1 MPKVSRPE
9 PVVTALRA
17 VDYLIIGHASNDLS
31 PQGPTLGGT
40 VAYAGLTAHALG
52 LRVGVV
58 TSAAEDVDFSPLRD
72 LQVHRISAPVSTSFE
87 NVYTAEGRVQ
97 TINGQATAL
106 GRSAV
111 PRPWLSAPIVHLAP
125 IACEIDPE
133 LARAFPG
140 SFLGMTPQ
148 GWMRRWD
155 QAGRVRLTTWEVIRD
170 LLPAASAAVLS
181 IEDLQGDLQAAQVMA
196 EHCRVL
202 VVTEG
207 PRGARVHAQGEWRS
221 VPAPAAQEV
230 DPTGAGD
237 VFAAVFFAQLHRG
250 GDAWQAAAHA
260 NHVAAGSVTRRGL
273 ASAPDAAEATAAL
286 ARARP

>member
-1 MPKVSRPE
+1 
-9 PVVTALRA
+9 VTALPA
-17 VDYLIIGHASNDLS
+17 VDYLIIGHASKDLT
-31 PQGPTLGGT
+31 PHGPTLGGT

-72 LQVHRISAPVSTSFE
+72 LHVHRVPAAVSTSFE
-87 NVYTAEGRVQ
+87 NVYTSEGRVQ

-106 GRSAV
+106 GRWAV
-111 PRPWLSAPIVHLAP
+111 PLPWLSAPIVHLAP

-133 LARAFPG
+133 LANAFPN

-155 QAGRVRLTTWEVIRD
+155 QAGRVRLTTWEVTRD
-170 LLPAASAAVLS
+170 LLPVASAVVLS
-181 IEDLQGDLQAAQVMA
+181 IEDLQGDLRAAQAMA

-260 NHVAAGSVTRRGL
+260 NHVAAGSVTRKGL

-286 ARARP
+286 ARAGT

>member
-1 MPKVSRPE
+1 
-9 PVVTALRA
+9 VTALPA
-17 VDYLIIGHASNDLS
+17 VDYLIIGHASNDLT
-31 PQGPTLGGT
+31 PQGATLGGT

-72 LQVHRISAPVSTSFE
+72 LQVHRIPAAVSTSFE

-111 PRPWLSAPIVHLAP
+111 PGPWLSAPIVHLAP

-133 LARAFPG
+133 LAHAFPG

-155 QAGRVRLTTWEVIRD
+155 QAGRVRLTTWEVTRD
-170 LLPAASAAVLS
+170 LLPAASAVVLS
-181 IEDLQGDLQAAQVMA
+181 IEDLQGDLQAAQAMA

-237 VFAAVFFAQLHRG
+237 VFAAVFFAQLQRG
-250 GDAWQAAAHA
+250 GDAWQAASHA

-273 ASAPDAAEATAAL
+273 ASAPDAAAATAAL
-286 ARARP
+286 ARAGS

>member
-1 MPKVSRPE
+1 
-9 PVVTALRA
+9 VTAPPA
-17 VDYLIIGHASNDLS
+17 VDYLIIGHASNDLT

-58 TSAAEDVDFSPLRD
+58 TSAAEDMDFSPLRG
-72 LQVHRISAPVSTSFE
+72 LQVHRILAPVSTSFE

-97 TINGQATAL
+97 TINGQAAAL

-111 PRPWLSAPIVHLAP
+111 PLEWLTAPVVHLAP

-133 LARAFPG
+133 LAHAFPG

-155 QAGRVRLTTWEVIRD
+155 LARRVRMTSWEVTRE
-170 LLPAASAAVLS
+170 LLPAASAVVLS
-181 IEDLQGDLQAAQVMA
+181 IEDLQGDLQAAQAMA

-207 PRGARVHAQGEWRS
+207 PRGARVHADGEWRS
-221 VPAPAAQEV
+221 VPAPEAQEA

-237 VFAAVFFAQLHRG
+237 VFAAVFFAQLQRG

-260 NHVAAGSVTRRGL
+260 NQVAAGSVTRRGL
-273 ASAPDAAEATAAL
+273 AKAPSAAQASTALAEA
-286 ARARP
+286 RP

>member
-1 MPKVSRPE
+1 M
-9 PVVTALRA
+9 TALPA
-17 VDYLIIGHASNDLS
+17 VDYLIIGHASNDLT

-58 TSAAEDVDFSPLRD
+58 TSAADDVDFSPLRG
-72 LQVHRISAPVSTSFE
+72 LQVHRIPAPVSTSFE

-97 TINGQATAL
+97 TINGQAAAL

-111 PRPWLSAPIVHLAP
+111 PLPWLSAPIVHLAP

-155 QAGRVRLTTWEVIRD
+155 QAGRVRLTTWEVTRD
-170 LLPAASAAVLS
+170 WLPAASAVVLS
-181 IEDLQGDLQAAQVMA
+181 IEDLQGDLQAAQAMA

-237 VFAAVFFAQLHRG
+237 VFAAVFFAQLKRG

-286 ARARP
+286 ARAGS